1 MFSIIILAN
10 PGTASALSIPS
21 QVVSNGIV
29 CISNSISRI
38 FSDIDPAASGE
49 INDPSLESDDTS
61 GVAQFHLSE

>member
-1 MFSIIILAN
+1 M
-10 PGTASALSIPS
+10 
-21 QVVSNGIV
+21 VSNGIV